1 MLPRSLHCV
10 LHRQQHSGR
19 DDIFARLREA
29 WVGLGLRGEEKDN
42 AEAQRAQRKAK
53 QIKGK
58 RDSSLRGLRSE

>member
-10 LHRQQHSGR
+10 LQRQQHSGR

-42 AEAQRAQRKAK
+42 AEAQRAQR
-53 QIKGK
+53 
-58 RDSSLRGLRSE
+58 